1 MAHQSG
7 FGVTRAAT
15 RAGMPTGATE
25 IQWLRLRARG
35 LVFDTLAAGPP
46 TGEPVVLLHGFP
58 QTAACWARVAEAL
71 AAAGYRVLAPD
82 QRGYSP
88 GARPAAVRAYRMP
101 ELVADV
107 LALAET
113 AGAARFHLV
122 GHDWGGAVAWALAGR
137 HPERVATLT
146 SVSTPHPRAFAAALL
161 TGGQL
166 LRSAYIGFF
175 RIPLLPELALGARGS
190 RGLRFLL
197 ARSGLGPAW
206 AERYAHA
213 LAEPGA
219 LSAALAWYRAA
230 VPFGMAVPRVPVPT
244 RYVWGSGDPALGR
257 RAATTTG
264 RWVAGPYRLDVL
276 EGAGHWLPEHYPE
289 ELATLLL
296 DHLAQGELAP

>member
-1 MAHQSG
+1 MAHQTG
-7 FGVTRAAT
+7 FRIARAAI
-15 RAGMPTGATE
+15 RAGMVCGAIE
-25 IQWLRLRARG
+25 MERRRLRARG
-35 LVFDTLAAGPP
+35 LVFDTLVAGPP

-58 QTAACWARVAEAL
+58 QTAACWIRVAQAL

-107 LALAET
+107 LALAEA

-166 LRSAYIGFF
+166 PRSAYIGFF
-175 RIPLLPELALGARGS
+175 RIPRLPELVLGLGS
-190 RGLRFLL
+190 R
-197 ARSGLGPAW
+197 A
-206 AERYAHA
+206 
-213 LAEPGA
+213 
-219 LSAALAWYRAA
+219 
-230 VPFGMAVPRVPVPT
+230 
-244 RYVWGSGDPALGR
+244 GSGSCWPA
-257 RAATTTG
+257 
-264 RWVAGPYRLDVL
+264 AG
-276 EGAGHWLPEHYPE
+276 
-289 ELATLLL
+289 
-296 DHLAQGELAP
+296 

>member
-1 MAHQSG
+1 MLSG
-7 FGVTRAAT
+7 AIEMER
-15 RAGMPTGATE
+15 
-25 IQWLRLRARG
+25 LRLRARG

-58 QTAACWARVAEAL
+58 QTAACWIRVAQAV
-71 AAAGYRVLAPD
+71 AAVGYRVLAPD

-107 LALAET
+107 LALAE
-113 AGAARFHLV
+113 ASGAARFHLV
-122 GHDWGGAVAWALAGR
+122 GHDWGGAVAWVLAGR

-146 SVSTPHPRAFAAALL
+146 SVSTPHPRALAAAVL

-175 RIPLLPELALGARGS
+175 RILRLPELVLGARGS

-206 AERYAHA
+206 AERYARA
-213 LAEPGA
+213 LAGPGA
-219 LSAALAWYRAA
+219 LSAALAWYRRPSRSAPLCPGCRSRPGTCGGRA
-230 VPFGMAVPRVPVPT
+230 TRRSVGGPRLPPGAGSPGPT
-244 RYVWGSGDPALGR
+244 ASTSWKGPATGCPSTTPRSWPSCSWSTWRLPASAPSPAGDPGQARQPG
-257 RAATTTG
+257 
-264 RWVAGPYRLDVL
+264 
-276 EGAGHWLPEHYPE
+276 
-289 ELATLLL
+289 
-296 DHLAQGELAP
+296 